1 MRNEVSIAVL
11 GGPVSNERLS
21 MGTLSGS
28 RLMHALELVS
38 CDGFPKRTIGRLPI
52 VMLRFAG
59 LGERASRLET
69 QKYRDREN
77 VYAHHYILCSTGAF
91 DREHPDFADTSE
103 TFDEVLTS
111 AVRAHLETGPRRGR
125 KTCSVL

>member
-1 MRNEVSIAVL
+1 
-11 GGPVSNERLS
+11 
-21 MGTLSGS
+21 
-28 RLMHALELVS
+28 
-38 CDGFPKRTIGRLPI
+38 
-52 VMLRFAG
+52 MLRFAG

-77 VYAHHYILCSTGAF
+77 VYAHHDILCSIGAF

-111 AVRAHLETGPRRGR
+111 AVRAHLEIGPRRGR